1 MNAKKIVAVKDA
13 THAVEKRK
21 PEKFMSCVFD
31 CDDLFC
37 IISSFRGSNISLTN
51 SKYSSFR

>member
-31 CDDLFC
+31 CDDLLC
-37 IISSFRGSNISLTN
+37 ISFFILWFQYKLIKF
-51 SKYSSFR
+51 KYSSFR